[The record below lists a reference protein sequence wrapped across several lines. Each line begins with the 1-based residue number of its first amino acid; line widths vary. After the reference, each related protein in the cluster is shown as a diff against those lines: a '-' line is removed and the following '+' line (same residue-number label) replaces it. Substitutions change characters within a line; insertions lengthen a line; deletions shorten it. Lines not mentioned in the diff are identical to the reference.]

1 MSNIIQLQD
10 FGLLDRHGVP
20 MVSSRAVAEKF
31 GKRHDDVLKSI
42 RNLDCSDEFRLRNFA
57 DSSYKN
63 EQNKKQP
70 EVLMT
75 RDGFT
80 FLAMGFTGKKAAQ
93 WKEQYIAAFNQMESF
108 IKDQAAARL
117 EYRPMTDAVQAAH
130 DPAKFYHYTT
140 ENDMLYRIVLG
151 MSSKQFR
158 EQHGLAEGVSPK
170 VHMTPTQINLFTR
183 LQRSN
188 TDLIQM
194 GIEYNRRKEMLSEL
208 AGKIKTPLLK
218 AATG

>member
-1 MSNIIQLQD
+1 MKNENESAL
-10 FGLLDRHGVP
+10 
-20 MVSSRAVAEKF
+20 
-31 GKRHDDVLKSI
+31 
-42 RNLDCSDEFRLRNFA
+42 NFA

-93 WKEQYIAAFNQMESF
+93 WKEQYIAAFNQMETY
-108 IKDQAAARL
+108 IKDQSAARL
-117 EYRPMTDAVQAAH
+117 EYRPMTDAIQAAH

-158 EQHGLAEGVSPK
+158 EQHGLAEGISPK
-170 VHMTPTQINLFTR
+170 VHMTPAQINLFTR

-194 GIEYNRRKEMLSEL
+194 GIEYQRRRELLAEL